1 MIKTFCTP
9 QWETV
14 QPSAFTRH
22 PMLINNEHPLTV
34 PQVGMVVLLYC
45 CDFVINSYHES
56 QLKKTRPNP
65 EDSYVSGMQDTEVTR
80 SLLLWTKKL
89 VCKPQYIIWIIMPN
103 TLYCWL
109 SSVAYSCQRK
119 KEFMTNTIYLNSR
132 ILIFEGIHRSINGK
146 HQVWVDA
153 CLNHELRL
161 GYGG

>member
-56 QLKKTRPNP
+56 QLKKNETKSWGFVCVRDAGYRGNKITVIV
-65 EDSYVSGMQDTEVTR
+65 D
-80 SLLLWTKKL
+80 KKL

-132 ILIFEGIHRSINGK
+132 ILIFEGIYRSINGK

>member
-80 SLLLWTKKL
+80 SLLLWTKNWS
-89 VCKPQYIIWIIMPN
+89 VNHSI
-103 TLYCWL
+103 L
-109 SSVAYSCQRK
+109 SGLLCQIPYTVGSLQLHIPVREK
-119 KEFMTNTIYLNSR
+119 KNS
-132 ILIFEGIHRSINGK
+132 
-146 HQVWVDA
+146 
-153 CLNHELRL
+153 
-161 GYGG
+161 